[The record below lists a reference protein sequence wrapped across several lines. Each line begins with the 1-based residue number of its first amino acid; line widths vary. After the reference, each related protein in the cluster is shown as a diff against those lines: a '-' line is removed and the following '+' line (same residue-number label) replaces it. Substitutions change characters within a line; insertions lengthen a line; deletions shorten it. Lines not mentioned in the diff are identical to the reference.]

1 MKCVLWFLL
10 IPKIKV
16 LYNQIVKVDLFGHPK
31 QVPYQAEPR
40 ADIFYVTD
48 IIYNL
53 YLIASDYLGVIYAHL
68 CSKVQAKT
76 YECVNESVN
85 TEFKPIGWLSFHY
98 ITFKNYIKFKLNKV
112 HGGICGSIR

>member
-1 MKCVLWFLL
+1 MKCVLTNLL
-10 IPKIKV
+10 LLKTKHKI
-16 LYNQIVKVDLFGHPK
+16 NQIVILALFSHPK

-85 TEFKPIGWLSFHY
+85 TGSKPIGWLYIHY
-98 ITFKNYIKFKLNKV
+98 ITLKNYIKFYFYKV
-112 HGGICGSIR
+112 HGRICGSY